1 MHVGAFI
8 TSVCGVAFLV
18 GCGSAP
24 PPAPEVASSQPQP
37 MAAKRSGGMQV
48 EGLLGTIP
56 PRKIEATL
64 QAKLPEFQRCFFE
77 GANEVEMLAGYMKFY
92 FRVGLDGRVEWVH
105 PRGSS
110 VGHRATES
118 CLLTR
123 AAKVRFPEPKGG
135 GPAEFVW
142 GFEIEATD
150 GVRPPVTLDAG
161 QVDRVV
167 EQHRS
172 ELSACE
178 VHEPG
183 HYKVT
188 VYVAPGGKVLAAGAA
203 ADSQPAADRIDCI
216 THAVQT
222 WPFPDPGSYAAKVT
236 FGM

>member
-1 MHVGAFI
+1 MDSWRFALGWVLLA
-8 TSVCGVAFLV
+8 SCA
-18 GCGSAP
+18 SAP
-24 PPAPEVASSQPQP
+24 PPPPEVAAVEPQP
-37 MAAKRSGGMQV
+37 MAARPGGMQV
-48 EGLLGTIP
+48 EGILGTIP
-56 PRKIEATL
+56 ERKIEATL

-77 GANEVEMLAGYMKFY
+77 GASEVEMLAGYMKFY

-118 CLLTR
+118 CLLSR

-150 GVRPPVTLDAG
+150 GVRPPVAWEPE
-161 QVDRVV
+161 QVNPVV
-167 EQHRS
+167 EQHRA
-172 ELSACE
+172 ELSTCE
-178 VHEPG
+178 VREPG

-203 ADSQPAADRIDCI
+203 ADSQPAAERLDCI
-216 THAVQT
+216 TQAVRA

>member
-1 MHVGAFI
+1 
-8 TSVCGVAFLV
+8 
-18 GCGSAP
+18 
-24 PPAPEVASSQPQP
+24 
-37 MAAKRSGGMQV
+37 MAASHNGMQV
-48 EGLLGTIP
+48 EGILGTIP

-77 GANEVEMLAGYMKFY
+77 GASQVEMLAGYMKFY

-110 VGHRATES
+110 VGHRPTET

-142 GFEIEATD
+142 GFEIEGPD
-150 GVRPPVTLDAG
+150 GVRPPLEWKEDEVRAT
-161 QVDRVV
+161 VD
-167 EQHRS
+167 EHRA

-178 VHEPG
+178 VREAG

-188 VYVAPGGKVLAAGAA
+188 AYVAPGGKVMAAGAA
-203 ADSQPAADRIDCI
+203 ADSQPAAERIDCI
-216 THAVQT
+216 TQVVQS
-222 WPFPDPGSYAAKVT
+222 WQFPDPGSYTAKVT
-236 FGM
+236 FSL